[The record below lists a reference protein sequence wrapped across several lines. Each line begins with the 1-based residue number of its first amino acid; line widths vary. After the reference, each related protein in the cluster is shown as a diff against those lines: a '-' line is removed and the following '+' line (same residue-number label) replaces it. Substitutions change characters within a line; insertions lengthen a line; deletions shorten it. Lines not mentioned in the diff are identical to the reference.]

1 MKSGKNN
8 FMNAEEFVNFITP
21 YLPIQYKRKANN
33 YYQNYLLE
41 NLRLCWENK
50 KYQFVLLTANILF
63 MTIVFKDFWFD
74 DKLMGKTVALDK
86 QLPISYYKTA
96 VDYFGLSKYNE
107 KIFLKSY
114 LKHLSFDDNEI
125 KDILHLID
133 YRDHCAHACGKIYY
147 NQQKVSGFLDQ
158 YAEVI
163 KSISKVREEETK
175 INIKKN
181 YAEYITS
188 TGEIKYFIEKLLYV
202 YNLSYNELAY
212 VNKMFKLENTI
223 NFQEKAYQIL
233 AVYYIDAIIGDFYN
247 ISDYE
252 EHFESELDALI
263 NFNEEK
269 KEEIAD
275 IIEKDLGSAALNSFS
290 FINYESIKKIIYN
303 ERSGIS
309 SDQFS
314 QLCTFDFES
323 YFKNKSPEDVM
334 DLLAYLKE
342 KFGGEQ

>member
-1 MKSGKNN
+1 
-8 FMNAEEFVNFITP
+8 MNAEEFANFITP

-147 NQQKVSGFLDQ
+147 NEQKVSGFLDQ

-181 YAEYITS
+181 YTEYITS

-212 VNKMFKLENTI
+212 VNKMFKLENTF
-223 NFQEKAYQIL
+223 NFQEKTYQLL
-233 AVYYIDAIIGDFYN
+233 AVYYIEAIIGDFYN
-247 ISDYE
+247 VSDYE
-252 EHFESELDALI
+252 EQFEANLDALI
-263 NFNEEK
+263 SLHKEK
-269 KEEIAD
+269 REEIAD
-275 IIEKDLGSAALNSFS
+275 IIEKDLGSVALNDFG
-290 FINYESIKKIIYN
+290 FIKYESIKTTIFN
-303 ERSGIS
+303 DRSGIS
-309 SDQFS
+309 SELFIKES
-314 QLCTFDFES
+314 TFDLEA
-323 YFKNKSPEDVM
+323 YFKSKTPNEVRDV
-334 DLLAYLKE
+334 LAYLNE
-342 KFGGEQ
+342 KFGGMQ